1 MEVRFTLAVM
11 MLAAVAGSAIAAQQ
25 PRLDEPGS
33 ILTGQTTNVLVP
45 TLVRDAA
52 GKVVYTLEAD
62 DFLLTDDG
70 VPQKLTLQHETGDE
84 PLALVIVIEVGGG
97 GARQF
102 QNYERLVPPLAP
114 MLPSMVGNV
123 HPRVAVVTFDSR
135 PKLVESFTSDLDEA
149 QATLRGLSAEC
160 SKQNHYESCT
170 SPNPVH
176 DKPMGDNGAAILD
189 SLEFAVNMLRAEPAG
204 YRRSILLVSE
214 TADRGSETTM
224 DEAVR
229 AVTDTNTTIYAI
241 GFSTAKSE
249 AAHYAH
255 HQLPMSSGGWQLFE
269 NPRPNPPHGCMG
281 KDPHPEPDDPTS
293 KWSQF
298 YDCVAQLVP
307 PLTFA
312 KMATIATADS
322 LLKNVPATVARLTGG
337 EYFKLG
343 SERNLEQD
351 LMAIGNHLPNR
362 YFLSFHPQAP
372 HAGFHLLTL
381 SLPDYEGLKITART
395 SYWADDVAQD
405 RRRSTGYGGTSDPV
419 SPRPHY

>member
-1 MEVRFTLAVM
+1 MELRFTFPVM
-11 MLAAVAGSAIAAQQ
+11 FLLAVAGMAVPAQQ
-25 PRLDEPGS
+25 PTPGEQGP
-33 ILTGQTTNVLVP
+33 IFTGRTTNVLVP

-52 GKVVYTLEAD
+52 GRVVYTLQAD
-62 DFLLTDDG
+62 DFLLTDNG
-70 VPQKLTLQHETGDE
+70 VPQKLILQHETGGE

-102 QNYERLVPPLAP
+102 QKYERLVPPLMP
-114 MLPSMVGNV
+114 MLPSIVGNV
-123 HPRVAVVTFDSR
+123 YHQVAVVTFDSR
-135 PKLVESFTSDLDEA
+135 PNLIQSFTSDLDEA
-149 QATLRGLSAEC
+149 QATLRDLSAGC
-160 SKQNHYESCT
+160 SRQNHYENCT
-170 SPNPVH
+170 RPNPVH

-189 SLEFAVNMLRAEPAG
+189 SVEFAVNMLRTEPAG
-204 YRRSILLVSE
+204 YRRAILLVSE
-214 TADRGSETTM
+214 TADRGSETTL

-249 AAHYAH
+249 AVHYAH

-281 KDPHPEPDDPTS
+281 KDLNPEPDDPTS
-293 KWSQF
+293 RWSQF

-362 YFLSFHPQAP
+362 YILSFHPQAP
-372 HAGFHLLTL
+372 HPGLHVLTL
-381 SLPDYEGLKITART
+381 KLPNYEGLEVTART
-395 SYWADDVAQD
+395 SYWAEPAAPAVAEQ
-405 RRRSTGYGGTSDPV
+405 
-419 SPRPHY
+419 